1 MIEFLRGPV
10 AYVETE
16 YIVIDVHGV
25 GYQVFCAHPH
35 RFAATTEVT
44 VYIHYNVREDAHLLY
59 GFANREELQLF
70 RQLLEVSG
78 IGPKVALG
86 VLAGGS
92 PQEVLVAIQQENLAF
107 LTRLPGIGKKTAQRM
122 ILDLKDRTKGMALGM
137 AGVALASSVLSTEP
151 AIGDGSRTVWN
162 ETKEALRGLG
172 YSEAEWLRVRTLLEQ
187 QPVENES
194 VDQML
199 KRALQWLY
207 AGI

>member
-1 MIEFLRGPV
+1 MIEFLRGTM
-10 AYVETE
+10 AYFESE
-16 YIVIDVHGV
+16 YIVLDVNGV
-25 GYQVFCAHPH
+25 GYQVFCPHPH
-35 RFAATTEVT
+35 RFAAATELT
-44 VYIHYNVREDAHLLY
+44 IYIHDHVREDAHLLY
-59 GFANREELQLF
+59 GFANREELHLF

-107 LTRLPGIGKKTAQRM
+107 LTRLPGIGRKTAQRM

-137 AGVALASSVLSTEP
+137 AGVAPGSAEMP
-151 AIGDGSRTVWN
+151 AEAADGDGNRTVWN

-172 YSEAEWLRVRTLLEQ
+172 YSEVELVRVRTLIGQ
-187 QPVENES
+187 QPIENET

-199 KRALQWLY
+199 KRALKWLY